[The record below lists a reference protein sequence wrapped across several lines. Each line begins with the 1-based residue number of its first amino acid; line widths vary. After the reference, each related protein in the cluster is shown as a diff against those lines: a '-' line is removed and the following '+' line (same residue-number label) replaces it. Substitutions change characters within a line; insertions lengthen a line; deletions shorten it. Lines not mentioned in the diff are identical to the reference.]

1 MFHWFFVTS
10 AVSVASGLTM
20 NASKEYQLR
29 QYLFVTHPYDK
40 NVGAIVSP
48 HQSVKVRFSLRL
60 SKVNTVVSIAVRSNW
75 NIIFVIFQTE
85 TCLGNRRLFSWWEV
99 RDWGRGKRGGVRG
112 GGDLTPIHDPFV
124 RREDKFVL

>member
-1 MFHWFFVTS
+1 MSGSLVFHWFFVTS

-20 NASKEYQLR
+20 NASKEYHLR

-40 NVGAIVSP
+40 NVRPIVNPRKSK
-48 HQSVKVRFSLRL
+48 QVRFSLRL

-85 TCLGNRRLFSWWEV
+85 TCRGNRRLFSWREV
-99 RDWGRGKRGGVRG
+99 RDWGRGKRGGGRG
-112 GGDLTPIHDPFV
+112 GLDSYPRPGCL
-124 RREDKFVL
+124 